1 MTNTQAPTTNRFITK
16 ILLAILIVS
25 LIILLRQLFFNDTAV
40 WVSLLAML
48 TLPSS
53 AFLIGRQKLKPQI
66 NEVANVVLQ
75 PNHLARND
83 SPTNLLYD
91 QQLSDSEQL
100 AKVHYLLHLANPEN
114 DLPGKTRFAI
124 KLLPELMPEKLF
136 VFYAISENVLRF
148 AGGSRKNSRQNCE
161 CIPEGDSLIEELAI
175 KIRGCL
181 DLRAVRLTGS
191 FTDILD
197 FNTSKSGKEGLLVP
211 VSLHGQLH
219 GIIACI
225 AAGSDAF
232 SLKEKQLLQHF
243 ASGFAI
249 MLDNHNLFAGQN
261 EEKEAAANR
270 HLAQSLFSRQL
281 PAYAPAIRGWEMAQF
296 TSYADEHAGDFHDYI
311 NLAGDRLLIIL
322 GKASGTGLDAAL
334 FFSRIKIMINCLVDQ
349 NLTPADLLNRLSVKL
364 SSEVNNDLF
373 ASVVALQVKA
383 GEKKATIA
391 IAGHA
396 VPLINRPRSGFVE
409 LANLNSGVP
418 LGLFNQGMEPYENQT
433 IQLLP
438 GDGILLYTDGVIE
451 LPGQNGQNINL
462 EGLKLMLDKIPQQPA
477 EVLLQSLT
485 TSLFAGKSI
494 RNSCEDYTLIYAK
507 TE

>member
-1 MTNTQAPTTNRFITK
+1 MTNTQTPTKSLLVTK
-16 ILLAILIVS
+16 ILLAILTVS
-25 LIILLRQLFFNDTAV
+25 LIVLIRQLFFNDTV
-40 WVSLLAML
+40 IWVSLLAML
-48 TLPSS
+48 ALPSS
-53 AFLIGRQKLKPQI
+53 AFLLARQHLNPQSKQ
-66 NEVANVVLQ
+66 VANTVLQ
-75 PNHLARND
+75 ENPEVKNYTA
-83 SPTNLLYD
+83 TNLLYD
-91 QQLSDSEQL
+91 QQISDSEQL
-100 AKVHYLLHLANPEN
+100 AKIHYLLHLANPEN
-114 DLPGKTRFAI
+114 DLRGKTSFAI

-136 VFYAISENVLRF
+136 VFYAISENMLRY

-161 CIPEGDSLIEELAI
+161 CIPEGDSLIEELAG

-181 DLRAVRLTGS
+181 DLRAVRLAGS

-197 FNTSKSGKEGLLVP
+197 FTTSKSGKEGLLVP
-211 VSLHGQLH
+211 VSLHGQLY
-219 GIIACI
+219 GIIASI

-232 SLKEKQLLQHF
+232 SLKEKQILQHF
-243 ASGFAI
+243 ACGFAL
-249 MLDNHNLFAGQN
+249 MLDNHNIFAGQT
-261 EEKEAAANR
+261 EEKEASANR
-270 HLAQSLFSRQL
+270 RLAQSLFSRQL
-281 PAYAPAIRGWEMAQF
+281 PAYAPAIKGWEMAQF

-322 GKASGTGLDAAL
+322 GKASGKGLDAAL
-334 FFSRIKIMINCLVDQ
+334 FFTRIKVMINCLVDQ
-349 NLTPADLLNRLSVKL
+349 NLTPADLLNRLSTKL
-364 SSEVNNDLF
+364 SSESTNDLF

-383 GEKKATIA
+383 GEKRATIA

-409 LANLNSGVP
+409 LANLNNGVP

-438 GDGILLYTDGVIE
+438 GDGILLYTDGVLE
-451 LPGQNGQNINL
+451 LPEQNGQNINL

-485 TSLFAGKSI
+485 TSLFPVRNI